1 MVTRDKTHRR
11 AGYVF
16 ILIFVLLAVGIVAAG
31 AHYCRK
37 YERNFRVE
45 VELQLSSIAEL
56 KVNELTRY
64 RQERLADAAVFYK
77 NAAFSALVKRHF
89 EHPED
94 QEAED
99 QLRTWLGHMQAASQ
113 YDRVMLL
120 DTLYSKKMIIPDGPE
135 RSTSFVSPSS
145 SAGLRS
151 GKVVFEDFYWNEQ
164 NRRIYLKVLVPILDE
179 THDGRVIGI
188 LALRIDPKIYL
199 YPFISRWPTDS
210 RTAETLLIRRDGND
224 ALFLNELK
232 FQKNTALRLRIPLGK
247 ENVPAV
253 KAALGQ
259 EGIVEGMDYRGG
271 AVIAAVRPVPDSP
284 WFLVARMDTSE
295 VFGPMR
301 ERLREIIIMAA
312 LLLLGTGAALG
323 FIWRQQGARFY
334 EDQYKATEALRKS
347 DSNSYSH
354 MRPTLII

>member
-1 MVTRDKTHRR
+1 MVRRDKTGRR

-232 FQKNTALRLRIPLGK
+232 FQKNTAFRLRIPLGRK
-247 ENVPAV
+247 DVPAV

-259 EGIVEGMDYRGG
+259 EGIVEGMDYRGAG
-271 AVIAAVRPVPDSP
+271 VIAALRPVPDSP